1 MTRSRSIGAVLAM
14 PMAAIAA
21 AQSPQLPAP
30 PQTRPVAIVGAVVH
44 TAAAEGPPRIA
55 RGWVTFR
62 DGKIEAIGSMEDAAA
77 LEAALA
83 KGWNWEIVDADGR
96 HLAPGFIA
104 MNSRL
109 GLVET
114 LSVRSTDDRSEL
126 GDLTP
131 EVVPAVAVNPDSDLL
146 PVARSA
152 GILHAAVWPQGG
164 TVPGQCSL
172 IRLDGWTGEE
182 LAVEPRAGLV
192 LNWPLMEPVRAA
204 WLRRGESEQRDEAAR
219 RLREIEELFDAA
231 AAWRAARAADPQTPA
246 DARLEAVASHLDGA
260 RPILVSCGS
269 TPQIE
274 AAVAMA
280 QRRGLSIAIV
290 GGPGAI
296 ESAELLAER
305 RIPVV
310 VDGVHRLPRFSDDR
324 PREPFALAGEL
335 HRRGVVVAIAAG
347 VEPAHERDL
356 PHHAITAAAHGL
368 PLDEALAAITRRP
381 AEILGVA
388 DRLGSIEPGRSASLV
403 LFDGEPLEVASAPV
417 AAFIDGR
424 RIDLSNRQVR
434 QRDKYLEKLRRS
446 GAASP

>member
-1 MTRSRSIGAVLAM
+1 MRSMQRPVAALSLLAGSL
-14 PMAAIAA
+14 AA
-21 AQSPQLPAP
+21 AQSPQIPAA
-30 PQTRPVAIVGAVVH
+30 PQSRPVAIVGAVVH
-44 TAAAEGPPRIA
+44 TAAAEGPSRIA

-62 DGKIEAIGSMEDAAA
+62 DGVIEAVGSMEDAAS

-83 KGWNWEIVDADGR
+83 KGWNWEIVDAAGG

-114 LSVRSTDDRSEL
+114 LSVRSTDDRGEL
-126 GDLTP
+126 GEVTP

-164 TVPGQCSL
+164 MVPGQCSL

-182 LAVEPRAGLV
+182 LAVEANAALV
-192 LNWPLMEPVRAA
+192 VNWPLMEPVRAA
-204 WLRRGESEQRDEAAR
+204 WLRRGEGEQRDEAAR
-219 RLREIEELFDAA
+219 RLRAIEELFDAA
-231 AAWRAARAADPQTPA
+231 AAWRAAREADPQTPA
-246 DARLEAVASHLDGA
+246 DARLAAVAAHLDGT
-260 RPILVSCGS
+260 RRILVSCGS
-269 TPQIE
+269 TSQIE
-274 AAVAMA
+274 AAAAMA
-280 QRRGLSIAIV
+280 ERRGLSIAIV
-290 GGPGAI
+290 GGPGSL
-296 ESAELLAER
+296 ECAELLAER
-305 RIPVV
+305 GIPVV
-310 VDGVHRLPRFSDDR
+310 LDGVHRLPRFSDDR

-368 PLDEALAAITRRP
+368 PIDEALAAVTRRP

-403 LFDGEPLEVASAPV
+403 LFDGEPLEVVSAPV

-434 QRDKYLEKLRRS
+434 QREKYLEKLRRS
-446 GAASP
+446 GGISP